1 MSDYVLK
8 IGEQEFRAEVR
19 EITPDEARV
28 VVNGTEYAV
37 ALLEVARRPQPP
49 RAAPS
54 APAPAARPTAAPA
67 AAPTPSPR
75 PVTAGDSGV
84 VRAPLPGLIL
94 EIKAQEGQAVQ
105 AGDPI
110 VVMEAMKMEN
120 VVSAP
125 HTGTVRKV
133 FVGAGDSVGEQDPLV
148 EISRPEMTT
157 L

>member
-28 VVNGTEYAV
+28 VVNGTEYSV

-120 VVSAP
+120 VVPAP

-133 FVGAGDSVGEQDPLV
+133 
-148 EISRPEMTT
+148 
-157 L
+157 